1 MELSEEHQVKAQP
14 FASEKLYQGRHHP
27 LRTFFHQPAPS
38 VLQNEES
45 HVGRQQLHLRW
56 QEVTIG
62 FFASNREHRQG
73 EPGLRK
79 LRKIAG
85 GLLERNEVGSAR
97 AHASRLGVGLGAPV
111 RFRDKVCFYRRRSR
125 SRNVR
130 SKSACGPAPALQ
142 GWARPCPY
150 VVQIFCGPNC
160 LEPPNSAVVAS

>member
-45 HVGRQQLHLRW
+45 DVGRHQLHLMC
-56 QEVTIG
+56 QEFTIG
-62 FFASNREHRQG
+62 FFASHRQG
-73 EPGLRK
+73 ELGLRK

-97 AHASRLGVGLGAPV
+97 AHASRLGVGLRACTGASGVGP
-111 RFRDKVCFYRRRSR
+111 SL
-125 SRNVR
+125 SL
-130 SKSACGPAPALQ
+130 CGSNFLS
-142 GWARPCPY
+142 
-150 VVQIFCGPNC
+150 PNC